1 MACSANVT
9 DSWGVAGTRTLASAI
24 RKVLIPL
31 CQFYR
36 SRDFHLPLGRIP
48 RSIAAGPSGLY
59 PEAMRLECAM
69 LYVKDFLHMKEFY
82 EQMLG
87 TPPVNTES
95 TDTWALFDVGGAR
108 FALHAIPPEYARTIQ
123 ISSPPKARET
133 DPVKLI
139 FAVDDVLAERNRLE
153 AMGIPVLQRPW
164 QEPNQ
169 ACEGVDPEGNIFQIS
184 AVRLSS

>member
-1 MACSANVT
+1 
-9 DSWGVAGTRTLASAI
+9 
-24 RKVLIPL
+24 
-31 CQFYR
+31 
-36 SRDFHLPLGRIP
+36 LPRFRAQVPGPGSGL
-48 RSIAAGPSGLY
+48 AAGPSGLY

-69 LYVKDFLHMKEFY
+69 LYVKDFPHMRKFY

-87 TPPVNTES
+87 TPPVNTEW

-108 FALHAIPPEYARTIQ
+108 FALHAIPPEYARNIQ

-139 FAVDDVLAERNRLE
+139 FAVDNVPAERNRLE
-153 AMGIPVLQRPW
+153 TMGITMLQRPW
-164 QEPNQ
+164 QEPTE

-184 AVRLSS
+184 AVRL